1 MMDTL
6 LWTVM
11 APLISKDCVAQKQTA
26 NSTAWEDLKL
36 KFDGSLAPHVP
47 CLTKIPDSLNHS
59 SHIWDGFL
67 GVMLR
72 GTRAWVVF
80 ASVIYLCK
88 NWKSPFK
95 VQSHSQINTFQSETC
110 QLDLQKTKISTSI
123 SPKGRVSCL
132 LPDQNLPASSDWR
145 LLFTFSFP
153 YPISIDKWKI

>member
-6 LWTVM
+6 LRTVM

-36 KFDGSLAPHVP
+36 KCDGSLAPHVP
-47 CLTKIPDSLNHS
+47 CLTKIPDSLNHC

-95 VQSHSQINTFQSETC
+95 VQSLPDKHLSVR
-110 QLDLQKTKISTSI
+110 DLSVGPSK
-123 SPKGRVSCL
+123 
-132 LPDQNLPASSDWR
+132 DQNLHLNITKGKSIV
-145 LLFTFSFP
+145 SFARP
-153 YPISIDKWKI
+153 KSPSFQWLEVAFYVFFFLSNIYR